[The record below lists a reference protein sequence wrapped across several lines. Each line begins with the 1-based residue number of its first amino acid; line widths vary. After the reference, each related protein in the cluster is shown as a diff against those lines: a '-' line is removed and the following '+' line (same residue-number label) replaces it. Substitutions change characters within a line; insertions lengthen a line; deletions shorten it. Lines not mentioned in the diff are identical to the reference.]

1 MARPEISP
9 TTQTGY
15 PGRLTLT
22 LVWTLVG
29 ALAYG
34 RHYLVD
40 RASPTEMVYQLLI
53 WLGCFYPWIAIA
65 PAVFRLE
72 QKYPLGNSTWGRNL
86 ATLGLVGVPL
96 SYLAAEAS
104 LGLSITLDL
113 LWRKSLDIPQR
124 WWAPRFL
131 ELFIQFLVYA
141 GVVVSAYAIRSLIQ
155 LRNRER
161 EAAQLALEK
170 AELETSLRQAEL
182 ETLRTRLNPH
192 FLFNCL
198 QNISVLTEED
208 PKIANQMLTRLG
220 ELLRTAL
227 RQNAA
232 PEIPLD
238 AEIALTKSY
247 IAVEKVRFSDRL
259 SVLFDVASESVQALV
274 PTFLLQPLVENA
286 ITNFAC

>member
-1 MARPEISP
+1 M
-9 TTQTGY
+9 
-15 PGRLTLT
+15 
-22 LVWTLVG
+22 
-29 ALAYG
+29 
-34 RHYLVD
+34 
-40 RASPTEMVYQLLI
+40 
-53 WLGCFYPWIAIA
+53 
-65 PAVFRLE
+65 
-72 QKYPLGNSTWGRNL
+72 
-86 ATLGLVGVPL
+86 
-96 SYLAAEAS
+96 
-104 LGLSITLDL
+104 
-113 LWRKSLDIPQR
+113 
-124 WWAPRFL
+124 
-131 ELFIQFLVYA
+131 
-141 GVVVSAYAIRSLIQ
+141 VSAYAIRSLIQ

-198 QNISVLTEED
+198 QNISVLAEED